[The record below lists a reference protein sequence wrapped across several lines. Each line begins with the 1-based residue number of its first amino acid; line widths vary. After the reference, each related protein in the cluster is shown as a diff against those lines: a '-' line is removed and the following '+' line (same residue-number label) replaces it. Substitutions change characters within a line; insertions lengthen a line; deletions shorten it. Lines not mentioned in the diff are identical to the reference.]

1 MKLLQEDSVAV
12 SPSNGPL
19 IEHTVEVENARY
31 SFALPTSLS
40 DDEIKEFARK
50 HFSKHKK
57 EPIGQFYQSNSS
69 AYTVALAT
77 KPPSPPNTSFVQSNA
92 PPSPFNASFPQ
103 SITTPLAREPTIH
116 LYGSAGSYSIILTIP
131 QADRTDHYQLYMTS
145 ILEESVLSKIM
156 NDLITG
162 KLIAP

>member
-77 KPPSPPNTSFVQSNA
+77 KPPSPPNTSFVQS
-92 PPSPFNASFPQ
+92 
-103 SITTPLAREPTIH
+103 ITTPLAREPTIH

-131 QADRTDHYQLYMTS
+131 QADRTDHYKLYMTS

-162 KLIAP
+162 KL